1 VDAVNDDNW
10 RTRAACQG
18 MITKPEDDDP
28 FHPPMGSGYVRPD
41 RVMRAK
47 AVCAGCPVRRDC
59 LDFALRIERWEGV
72 MPAVWGGLDPG
83 ERARL
88 KTRRATA

>member
-1 VDAVNDDNW
+1 VNDDDW
-10 RTRAACQG
+10 RTRAACRG
-18 MITKPEDDDP
+18 MVAKPDDVDP
-28 FHPPMGSGYVRPD
+28 FHPPFQSGGVTASRVAYAKSICARCDVRP
-41 RVMRAK
+41 
-47 AVCAGCPVRRDC
+47 DC
-59 LDFALRIERWEGV
+59 LDFALRIEQREGV